1 MAVGLARA
9 AELTLAERAEECRRL
24 TALRDRLEHAIVEQV
39 PDAVIHGRDTRRA
52 PHILSVSR
60 ARDRQRVAVDGAR
73 PTGHRLFGGLRLPE
87 RKRHAVARAHRVR
100 RATRHRQCGDSHEPR
115 QPNDGRVH
123 RPRRAGLPEARSQ
136 GARPV
141 SRGATAD
148 RRRLTMTERVLVAMS
163 GGVDSSVAAALL
175 VEQGYDVVGATMK
188 LFCYGDDVPDRPCCS
203 LDSINDARRVCQQL
217 GVPHYVLNLE
227 SAFGRDVVDNFVDEY
242 ARGRTPI
249 PCVRCNTFTKFRDLL
264 HKADAIDARWIATGH
279 YARVVDGALHRGL
292 DPRKDQSYFL
302 WGIHRDVV
310 RRMLLPVG
318 DRTKAETRAVAHRLG
333 LEVVA
338 EKTESQD
345 ICFVPG
351 RRSHEDP
358 SAATSA
364 PTRRRCRRDRCC
376 SPTAVASARTTGYA
390 RFTIGQRRGLPGG
403 FREPMYV
410 VDIRP
415 EERAVVI
422 GPREELLGRGVIARE
437 VNWLATRRRSARGC
451 SCRCDI
457 VPPPRRRRSC
467 A

>member
-1 MAVGLARA
+1 
-9 AELTLAERAEECRRL
+9 
-24 TALRDRLEHAIVEQV
+24 
-39 PDAVIHGRDTRRA
+39 
-52 PHILSVSR
+52 
-60 ARDRQRVAVDGAR
+60 
-73 PTGHRLFGGLRLPE
+73 
-87 RKRHAVARAHRVR
+87 
-100 RATRHRQCGDSHEPR
+100 
-115 QPNDGRVH
+115 
-123 RPRRAGLPEARSQ
+123 
-136 GARPV
+136 
-141 SRGATAD
+141 
-148 RRRLTMTERVLVAMS
+148 MTERVLVAMS

-227 SAFGRDVVDNFVDEY
+227 SAFGRDVVGNFVEEY

-264 HKADAIDARWIATGH
+264 HKADAVEARWIATGH
-279 YARVVDGALHRGL
+279 YARIVDGALHRGR

-318 DRTKAETRAVAHRLG
+318 DRTKVETRSVAHRLG

-338 EKTESQD
+338 EKIESQD
-345 ICFVPG
+345 ICFVPDGDHTKIIRKHLGDDAPALSPGPVLLSDG
-351 RRSHEDP
+351 RRVGTHH
-358 SAATSA
+358 
-364 PTRRRCRRDRCC
+364 
-376 SPTAVASARTTGYA
+376 GFA

-410 VDIRP
+410 VDIRAD
-415 EERAVVI
+415 ERAVVI
-422 GPREELLGRGVIARE
+422 GPRAELLGRGLVARE
-437 VNWLATRRRSARGC
+437 VNWLGDVPEVGACVSVQVRHRAPPAAAEIVRLTGGEIELALDEAVAAITPGQSVVFYDGPRVLGGGIIDAAHRRRGPLPILA
-451 SCRCDI
+451 
-457 VPPPRRRRSC
+457 